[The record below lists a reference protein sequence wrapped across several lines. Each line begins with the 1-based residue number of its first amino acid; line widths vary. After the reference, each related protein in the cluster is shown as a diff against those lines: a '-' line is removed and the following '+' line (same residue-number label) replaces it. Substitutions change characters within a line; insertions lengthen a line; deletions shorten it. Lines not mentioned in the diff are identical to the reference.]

1 MGMVEAQ
8 ISERIREAL
17 LRHALAAAEHRVL
30 LGRLLGLAESD
41 VLAVQHLAREGRMTP
56 SALGARL
63 HLTSGGTTALV
74 QRLERA
80 GHLER
85 HPNPDDR
92 RSVLVALSPGVQQR
106 AGAALAPYVAEL
118 DRLVAML
125 SDDERAT
132 VERFLSAVAGAGTR
146 HAEALAAT
154 TLAEHHDAGVFA
166 APALLA

>member
-1 MGMVEAQ
+1 MQMADAQ
-8 ISERIREAL
+8 ITERIREAL

-30 LGRLLGLAESD
+30 LGRLLGLTDSD

-63 HLTSGGTTALV
+63 HLTSGGTTALI

-92 RSVLVALSPGVQQR
+92 RSVIVALTPAVRDR

-118 DRLVAML
+118 DRLVASL
-125 SDDERAT
+125 SEDERAT
-132 VERFLSAVAGAGTR
+132 VERFLSAVAGAGVR

-154 TLAEHHDAGVFA
+154 TLAERRDAGVFA

>member
-1 MGMVEAQ
+1 MGEPQ
-8 ISERIREAL
+8 ITERIREAL
-17 LRHALAAAEHRVL
+17 LRHGLAAAEHRVL
-30 LGRLLGLAESD
+30 LGRLLGLTESD

-85 HPNPDDR
+85 HPNPADR
-92 RSVLVALSPGVQQR
+92 RSVLVALSPTVLERG
-106 AGAALAPYVAEL
+106 GAALAPYVAEL
-118 DRLVAML
+118 DRLVGSL
-125 SDDERAT
+125 STADQTT
-132 VERFLSAVAGAGTR
+132 VERFLAAVAGAGVR

-154 TLAEHHDAGVFA
+154 AFAEQRDGGLFA

>member
-1 MGMVEAQ
+1 MAEAQ

-17 LRHALAAAEHRVL
+17 LRHALAAAEHRML
-30 LGRLLGLAESD
+30 LGRLLGLTESD
-41 VLAVQHLAREGRMTP
+41 VLAVQHLAREGSMTP

-85 HPNPDDR
+85 RPNPDDR
-92 RSVLVALSPGVQQR
+92 RSVLVALSPSVRER

-118 DRLVAML
+118 DRLVGL
-125 SDDERAT
+125 LPDDGRET
-132 VERFLSAVAGAGTR
+132 VERFLHAVAEAGAR
-146 HAEALAAT
+146 HAEALTVT
-154 TLAEHHDAGVFA
+154 TTARRHAPGAFA
-166 APALLA
+166 VPEMLT

>member
-1 MGMVEAQ
+1 MADAE
-8 ISERIREAL
+8 ITERIREAL

-30 LGRLLGLAESD
+30 LGRLLGLTESD

-63 HLTSGGTTALV
+63 HLTSGGTTALL

-85 HPNPDDR
+85 HPNPVDR
-92 RSVLVALSPGVQQR
+92 RSVLVALSPGVRDR

-118 DRLVAML
+118 DRLVGTL
-125 SDDERAT
+125 TEPERAT

-146 HAEALAAT
+146 HAQALAAT
-154 TLAEHHDAGVFA
+154 TLEEHRDAGVFA